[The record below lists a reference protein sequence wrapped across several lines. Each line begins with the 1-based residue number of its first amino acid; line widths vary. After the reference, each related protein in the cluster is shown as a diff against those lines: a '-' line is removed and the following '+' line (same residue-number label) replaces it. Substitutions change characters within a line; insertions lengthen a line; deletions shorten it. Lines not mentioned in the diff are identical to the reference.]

1 MNDTKIYLLGIK
13 KQYGEN
19 SVTTIL
25 WDNCYLGRITEI
37 GQYIE
42 IKLKGRRK
50 NFIVENMKLAIKFVV
65 DDLKSILTNPAEVY
79 YKEIKIDMLDKDAFE
94 EVK

>member
-13 KQYGEN
+13 KQYGED
-19 SVTTIL
+19 SVTTVL

-42 IKLKGRRK
+42 IKLKGRQK
-50 NFIVENMKLAIKFVV
+50 
-65 DDLKSILTNPAEVY
+65 ILS
-79 YKEIKIDMLDKDAFE
+79 
-94 EVK
+94 